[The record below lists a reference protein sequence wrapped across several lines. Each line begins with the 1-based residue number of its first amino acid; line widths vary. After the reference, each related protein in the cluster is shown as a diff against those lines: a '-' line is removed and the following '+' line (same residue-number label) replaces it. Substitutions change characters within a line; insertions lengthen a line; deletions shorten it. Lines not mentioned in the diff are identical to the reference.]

1 MDLKSAVFDRL
12 FLPESFINA
21 NKDQMY
27 DFMVAN
33 AFGRNSFTDKEA
45 STIIRQKRDEL
56 DDDIAMFEWLQ
67 TENFDPGSP
76 NILLATELSKHP
88 SAFDIP
94 VIGQWEIMYELW
106 KRYPG
111 RYNRCIDTLFAIW
124 PPKKGYLRT
133 RGFMLEAKRIAE
145 LRRLRIP
152 CVTAHP
158 EHIQRCFFMARNVFG
173 SAISKSLS
181 ITPDWFDKRSVQKWT
196 RGKWSWLT
204 YELMVRIHHRILGWM

>member
-21 NKDQMY
+21 EKAQTYN
-27 DFMVAN
+27 FIVAN
-33 AFGRNSFTDKEA
+33 GFGRNSFTDEEA
-45 STIIRQKRDEL
+45 STIIRRKRDKFG
-56 DDDIAMFEWLQ
+56 DDITMFEWLQ

-76 NILLATELSKHP
+76 NKLLASESLKQSG
-88 SAFDIP
+88 AFSIP

-106 KRYPG
+106 REYPD
-111 RYNRCIDTLFAIW
+111 RYNRCIDALFTIW
-124 PPKKGYLRT
+124 PPKEGYLST
-133 RGFMLEAKRIAE
+133 RGFMLEAKRVAE
-145 LRRLRIP
+145 VRRLRIP

-158 EHIQRCFFMARNVFG
+158 EHIQRCYFLARKIFG

-181 ITPDWFDKRSVQKWT
+181 ITSGWFDKQSVQKWT

-204 YELMVRIHHRILGWM
+204 YELMVRIHHRLHGWM